1 MIKRTLVGVAFKIKF
16 AFLSTNAFKAM
27 YDLSLVKN
35 SFLVFHSLLDNELC
49 NMRVRYHHDLR
60 MNKWASTLLLEAIL
74 SEFAQYVVGLL
85 YKLIDY
91 WLAWLI

>member
-1 MIKRTLVGVAFKIKF
+1 VIKRTLIGVAVKIKF
-16 AFLSTNAFKAM
+16 AFLYTDAFKAM

-35 SFLVFHSLLDNELC
+35 SFLVFHRLLGNELW
-49 NMRVRYHHDLR
+49 NLRLRYHHDLR

-85 YKLIDY
+85 YKLINY